1 MQLGLAIAVALL
13 IVGAVAWPFLSG
25 RWRASGSAPNQ
36 READEGATMDNVA
49 LASSAAL
56 EGVYDAIRTLQME
69 HSLGRIADDDFREQL
84 DQYRR
89 QAAEIMR
96 DLDREVGGERGG

>member
-25 RWRASGSAPNQ
+25 RWRAAGNAPDPVDADGQGSAS
-36 READEGATMDNVA
+36 T
-49 LASSAAL
+49 AAL
-56 EGVYDAIRTLQME
+56 EDVYDAIRTLQME
-69 HSLGRIADDDFREQL
+69 HSLGRIDDGDFREQL
-84 DQYRR
+84 AQYRR

-96 DLDREVGGERGG
+96 DLDRQGEHGQAPNG

>member
-13 IVGAVAWPFLSG
+13 IVGAVAWPFLAG
-25 RWRASGSAPNQ
+25 RWRASGSASGQ
-36 READEGATMDNVA
+36 QEADRGVIT
-49 LASSAAL
+49 SGAAL
-56 EGVYDAIRTLQME
+56 GDVYEAIRTLQME
-69 HSLGRIADDDFREQL
+69 HSLGRIDDGDFREQL

-96 DLDREVGGERGG
+96 DLDRQGEHGQAPNG

>member
-13 IVGAVAWPFLSG
+13 IVGVVAWPMLSG
-25 RWRASGSAPNQ
+25 RWRATGNAPDPADADG
-36 READEGATMDNVA
+36 EAR
-49 LASSAAL
+49 ASTAAL
-56 EGVYDAIRTLQME
+56 EDVYDAIRTLQME
-69 HSLGRIADDDFREQL
+69 HGLGRIADDVFREQL

-96 DLDREVGGERGG
+96 DLDRRAGDERDG

>member
-13 IVGAVAWPFLSG
+13 VVGAVAWPFLAG
-25 RWRASGSAPNQ
+25 RWRATGDAPD
-36 READEGATMDNVA
+36 AEGADGQAPDNA
-49 LASSAAL
+49 AAL
-56 EGVYDAIRTLQME
+56 EDVYEAIRTLQME
-69 HSLGRIADDDFREQL
+69 HGLGRIANDDFREQL

-96 DLDREVGGERGG
+96 DLDRQDRVERDG

>member
-13 IVGAVAWPFLSG
+13 ILGVVAWPFLAG
-25 RWRASGSAPNQ
+25 RWRASGSVPPERQ
-36 READEGATMDNVA
+36 EADGATAGN
-49 LASSAAL
+49 AAL
-56 EGVYDAIRTLQME
+56 EDVYEAIRTLQME
-69 HSLGRIADDDFREQL
+69 HSLGRIDDGDFREQL

-96 DLDREVGGERGG
+96 DLDRGEEGTRDG

>member
-13 IVGAVAWPFLSG
+13 IVGAVAWPFLAG
-25 RWRASGSAPNQ
+25 RWRASGSASDRQ
-36 READEGATMDNVA
+36 EADEGATTGN
-49 LASSAAL
+49 AAL
-56 EGVYDAIRTLQME
+56 EDVYEAIRTLQME
-69 HSLGRIADDDFREQL
+69 HSLGRIEDRDFREQL

-96 DLDREVGGERGG
+96 DLDRQG

>member
-25 RWRASGSAPNQ
+25 RWRAAGSAP
-36 READEGATMDNVA
+36 EPVDADGGALTNT
-49 LASSAAL
+49 SAL
-56 EGVYDAIRTLQME
+56 EDVYDAIRTLQME
-69 HSLGRIADDDFREQL
+69 HSLGRVNDGDFRQQL

-89 QAAEIMR
+89 RAAEIMR
-96 DLDREVGGERGG
+96 DLDRQGKAPNG

>member
-13 IVGAVAWPFLSG
+13 IVGVVAWPFLAR
-25 RWRASGSAPNQ
+25 RWRASGRASGPQ
-36 READEGATMDNVA
+36 EADDGAMQ
-49 LASSAAL
+49 SGAAL
-56 EGVYDAIRTLQME
+56 EDVYEAIRTLQMD
-69 HSLGRIADDDFREQL
+69 HNLGRIADADFREQL

-96 DLDREVGGERGG
+96 DLDRQG

>member
-13 IVGAVAWPFLSG
+13 VVGVVAWPFLSG
-25 RWRASGSAPNQ
+25 RWRVAGNA
-36 READEGATMDNVA
+36 ADQPAAGEDATTGN
-49 LASSAAL
+49 AAL
-56 EGVYDAIRTLQME
+56 EDVYDAIRTLQME
-69 HSLGRIADDDFREQL
+69 HSLGRVSEGDFREQL

-96 DLDREVGGERGG
+96 DLDQQGEHGQAPNN